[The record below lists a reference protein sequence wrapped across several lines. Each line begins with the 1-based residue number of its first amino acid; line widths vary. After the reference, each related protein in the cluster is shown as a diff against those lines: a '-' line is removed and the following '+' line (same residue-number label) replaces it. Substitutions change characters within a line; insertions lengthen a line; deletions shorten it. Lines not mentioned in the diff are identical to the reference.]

1 MELDKT
7 DWALL
12 SALQEDARLSLRK
25 LAQKIGIST
34 ATVLNRLQKLEKNGV
49 IRGYS
54 VLLDTEK
61 LGFDL
66 VALIELRI
74 SKGKLFEVEKKI
86 ASLAGVCGVYDVT
99 GGFDCVLLAKF
110 KNRKSLDYFVKK
122 VQTFDFVERTETKI
136 VLNTIKEEA
145 LKI

>member
-12 SALQEDARLSLRK
+12 SVLQSDARLSLRK
-25 LAQKIGIST
+25 LAQKTGVST
-34 ATVLNRLQKLEKNGV
+34 ATALNRIQKLEKNGI

-61 LGFDL
+61 MGFDL

-86 ASLAGVCGVYDVT
+86 ASLPGVCGVYDVT
-99 GGFDCVLLAKF
+99 GASDCVLLAKF
-110 KNRKSLDYFVKK
+110 KNRKALDHFVKK
-122 VQTFDFVERTETKI
+122 IQTFDFVERTETKI

-145 LKI
+145 MRI